1 MPDLREALT
10 LEPLTD
16 FLYLVPVGL
25 MQFRMDGRIEI
36 ANPLAAQLLMP
47 LLPGQ
52 DFSDAFSALA
62 PLLPGIAGTVR
73 GFTARSGIIVDHARC
88 EARAGGRD
96 SVISVT
102 IHRMHEGA
110 NLALLED
117 VTQVMAQERQLRA
130 DRQRF
135 GAIFE
140 HVRDHAIFTVNPE
153 GRIDAWNQSLRRFGD
168 WSEADVIGQRF
179 DAFFTPEQHVPAA
192 FDAVL
197 ADARRI
203 GSVETEGWRLRAD
216 GTPFWTNS
224 VVTAL
229 PDAEGEVTSYI
240 VVSRDMTEHRRVED
254 QLRLL
259 ATTDPLTG
267 AANRRQGQA
276 QLAELSRRAAGL
288 ARPAVL
294 MLDIDRFKSIN
305 DTHGHAVGDLVL
317 CAVAEAC
324 RKALPADVPV
334 IRWGGEE
341 FLILLAAASIAEA
354 AAIAETLRFAMHAVR
369 VTAPGRRISLTAS
382 IGVAVARGEASD
394 ILVERAEA
402 ALYLAKREGRDRVVV
417 SEAE

>member
-1 MPDLREALT
+1 MVEHRDDLSLEA
-10 LEPLTD
+10 LTD

-25 MQFRMDGRIEI
+25 MQFGMDGQIEI

-47 LLPGQ
+47 MLPEQ

-62 PLLPGIAGTVR
+62 PLLPGIAGLVR
-73 GFTARSGIIVDHARC
+73 NFTARSGTIVDHAWC
-88 EARAGGRD
+88 EVSQGGRD
-96 SVISVT
+96 SVTSVT

-117 VTQVMAQERQLRA
+117 VTQLVAQERQLRA
-130 DRQRF
+130 DRHRF
-135 GAIFE
+135 RAIFE
-140 HVRDHAIFTVNPE
+140 HVRDYAIFTVDAE

-168 WSEADVIGQRF
+168 WSEADVLGQRY
-179 DAFFTPEQHVPAA
+179 DAFCTPEPCDPAE

-203 GSVETEGWRLRAD
+203 GSAVTEGWRLRAD
-216 GTPFWTNS
+216 GRRFWANS

-229 PDAEGEVTSYI
+229 PDAHGEVGGYVI
-240 VVSRDMTEHRRVED
+240 VSRDMTEHRRVED
-254 QLRLL
+254 ERRLL

-276 QLAELSRRAAGL
+276 QLAEVYRRAVGV
-288 ARPAVL
+288 ARPGVL
-294 MLDIDRFKSIN
+294 MLDVDFFKSIN
-305 DTHGHAVGDLVL
+305 DAHGHAVGDLVL
-317 CAVAEAC
+317 RAVADAC

-341 FLILLAAASIAEA
+341 FLLLLAATTLPEA
-354 AAIAETLRFAMHAVR
+354 AAIAETLRLALHAVR
-369 VTAPGRRISLTAS
+369 VNAPGRRISITAS
-382 IGVAVARGEASD
+382 IGVAVARGEAAD
-394 ILVERAEA
+394 ILVDRAEA
-402 ALYLAKREGRDRVVV
+402 ALYLAKVEGRDRVVV